1 MQITKL
7 DISKW
12 VVAAAAVSTSELW
25 ITSRQTHLKLDAVS
39 FFFQFCS
46 AEISIELHFVPAQ
59 QQRFKYLL
67 CCCAPIRQQKRNNSS
82 ACRGCTAL
90 ASMNSTALYK
100 FFFMWF
106 GNALIK
112 SLCFRYISNNSALLM
127 VWDTD
132 MTEAGSGSHTF
143 TSVLSV
149 FSSHCCF
156 HSSPWEQHSDSLF
169 FTHSYS
175 PALPPLKFTAI
186 VNLV

>member
-25 ITSRQTHLKLDAVS
+25 ITSRQTHLKLDAVP

-46 AEISIELHFVPAQ
+46 AEISIELHFVPTQ

-82 ACRGCTAL
+82 ACRRCTAL

-100 FFFMWF
+100 FHMAWE
-106 GNALIK
+106 
-112 SLCFRYISNNSALLM
+112 CSNKIL
-127 VWDTD
+127 
-132 MTEAGSGSHTF
+132 
-143 TSVLSV
+143 V
-149 FSSHCCF
+149 FQIHLQQF
-156 HSSPWEQHSDSLF
+156 HSADGLRHWHARGWLWLSNILHSPLSFLFSLLFSLF
-169 FTHSYS
+169 SLIAAFRFSLLYS
-175 PALPPLKFTAI
+175 QLQYNNTTSQVYSSLLP
-186 VNLV
+186 